1 MSWALLALEYY
12 KYLLPFS
19 ILFLSTALRQMG
31 RDIVEWKVDS
41 SNSPTA
47 NNTPVA
53 TRRRFP
59 LISLGGKVTK
69 HFATASEGCYT
80 ATLTTNGELQ
90 RGTRFT
96 FSTDSTT
103 SFLVKSRSL
112 ETVKHAAHA
121 RQLTTE
127 ETFDEGGNDNESSSP
142 LASSDNL
149 SQERQDSF
157 RSTLPRRPP
166 TPLRRANILVNVIS
180 EEESAQPNA
189 NAHAQTQA
197 RAKASA
203 LVSPRS
209 PSVREVISRTASI
222 LSKRQGS
229 EGTSRS
235 SMNGS
240 VRFLEG
246 RACGKKKRKTK
257 TASVSLRRHV
267 GSFKA
272 EGSGE

>member
-1 MSWALLALEYY
+1 
-12 KYLLPFS
+12 
-19 ILFLSTALRQMG
+19 MG
-31 RDIVEWKVDS
+31 RDIVEWRVDS

-127 ETFDEGGNDNESSSP
+127 ETFVTMIPGTCSTTLMPSSP
-142 LASSDNL
+142 ALAS
-149 SQERQDSF
+149 
-157 RSTLPRRPP
+157 
-166 TPLRRANILVNVIS
+166 
-180 EEESAQPNA
+180 
-189 NAHAQTQA
+189 HC
-197 RAKASA
+197 
-203 LVSPRS
+203 
-209 PSVREVISRTASI
+209 
-222 LSKRQGS
+222 
-229 EGTSRS
+229 GT
-235 SMNGS
+235 
-240 VRFLEG
+240 E
-246 RACGKKKRKTK
+246 
-257 TASVSLRRHV
+257 
-267 GSFKA
+267 
-272 EGSGE
+272 